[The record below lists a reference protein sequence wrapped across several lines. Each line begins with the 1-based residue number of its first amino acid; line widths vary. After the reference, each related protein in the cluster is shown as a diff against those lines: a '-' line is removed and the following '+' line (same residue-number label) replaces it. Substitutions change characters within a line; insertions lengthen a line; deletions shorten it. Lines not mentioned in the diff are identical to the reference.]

1 MGQNIQL
8 TADDGHKF
16 GAYRADAAGK
26 AKGGIVVIQEIFGVN
41 KHIRELSDGFA
52 GDGYLAIAP
61 NLYDRSSKRGVDLG
75 YTAEDIAEGRKYREQ
90 FSWDNSMRD
99 IDAVTRLMKGQG
111 LKVGSTGYCWG
122 GTISFLAGTRLDIQA
137 AVVYYGGQI
146 VPYVNEKARCPMLMH
161 FGEHDKSIPLSDVD
175 TIRNAHPEATV
186 YVYDADH
193 GFTCDHRGSY
203 KPGPAHQARERTM
216 AFFAQNLG

>member
-16 GAYRADAAGK
+16 GAYRADPAGK

-41 KHIRELSDGFA
+41 KHIRELCDGFA
-52 GDGYLAIAP
+52 ADGYLAIAP
-61 NLYDRSSKRGVDLG
+61 NLSDRSSKRGVDLG
-75 YTAEDIAEGRKYREQ
+75 YTPEDIAEGRKYREQ